1 MNARAKQVA
10 KILIGFNVGDR
21 VIVRGALGCP
31 EIKGRGTIAPFP
43 HRILPSG
50 SLYVKLDS
58 WSHPGWWCDPVMVEF
73 E

>member
-10 KILIGFNVGDR
+10 KILIGFQVGDR
-21 VIVRGALGCP
+21 VIVKEALGCP
-31 EIKGRGTIAPFP
+31 EIKGHGTVCPPNGAA
-43 HRILPSG
+43 HG

-58 WSHPGWWCDPVMVEF
+58 SPHAGWWCDPAMVEF